1 MRSRVLRDR
10 LRSRVVVTTSG
21 GLSFKGILFDFD
33 ATALILRETIAVGAG
48 QRQSDIPLDGELVIL
63 WAEVAYVQKP

>member
-21 GLSFKGILFDFD
+21 GLSFRGILFDFD